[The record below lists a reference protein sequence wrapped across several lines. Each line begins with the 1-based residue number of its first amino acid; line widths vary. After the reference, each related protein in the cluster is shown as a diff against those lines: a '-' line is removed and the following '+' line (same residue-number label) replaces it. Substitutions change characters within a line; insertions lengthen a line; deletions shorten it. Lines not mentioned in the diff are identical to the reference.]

1 MNRGP
6 VNRASLR
13 TSVQRQQPRER
24 GIIGLDAFMWPWY
37 AREHRPRKAFASP
50 VPRAGRPA
58 GPVLRYDET
67 LHDEQVTAREM
78 IMEMKAPDQED
89 GQ

>member
-13 TSVQRQQPRER
+13 ISVQRQQPRER
-24 GIIGLDAFMWPWY
+24 GIIGLSAFMGLWY
-37 AREHRPRKAFASP
+37 VRGHRTEKAFSAS
-50 VPRAGRPA
+50 GRRR
-58 GPVLRYDET
+58 GRTLR
-67 LHDEQVTAREM
+67 DEQGTAREM
-78 IMEMKAPDQED
+78 IVQFPDQKE